1 VPSSPYLL
9 TIPRSDRAFHE
20 LVVRLA
26 RREGLADPTTFQ
38 ARLVR
43 LFPAVVVRSRELSSE
58 HPAWYVY
65 RDGRWT
71 PPEASPWWAEGD
83 AATIAIAPDGWVIAA
98 DLAARRLLGIDP
110 DVELGVEPRHY
121 ASLVAPTDRDD
132 VADLLGVLTEG
143 HTVTASLHL
152 HRDGD
157 GDGEVCCELH
167 AWSDGATIVATL
179 RPSP

>member
-1 VPSSPYLL
+1 MPSSPYLL

-26 RREGLADPTTFQ
+26 RRESLADPITFQ

-43 LFPAVVVRSRELSSE
+43 LYPSVVVRSRELSSE

-71 PPEASPWWAEGD
+71 PPETSPWWAEGS
-83 AATIAIAPDGWVIAA
+83 APTISISAEGRLVSA

-110 DVELGVEPRHY
+110 DVDLGVDRRDW
-121 ASLVAPTDRDD
+121 ASLVSPTDRDD
-132 VADLLGVLTEG
+132 VAELFGVLTEG
-143 HTVTASLHL
+143 HTLTASIPV

-157 GDGEVCCELH
+157 REVRFEMH
-167 AWSDGATIVATL
+167 AWSDGETIIAAL